1 MVAQDRQTPILA
13 DLDATEGLVFAY
25 SFDHD
30 GLRTKADSDTA
41 WEWRSYSL
49 SDSRARRRIENDER
63 LPEPVR
69 TGLLAPDTGL
79 WIEFDEG
86 WLHGEVEDQYHPHYD
101 ESRELGQFRFA
112 FDGRLLI
119 SGRRRP
125 LQTVEDVRR
134 MVEGGKRPFKSPA
147 DLIEIILN
155 HFFDRLA
162 AELSSLAQELDRVE
176 DGIVGENWH
185 RERSRLP
192 PARRRVI
199 FIHRHVTALAHLF
212 RHVELTHHEVLPAE
226 LADMVARLAHRT
238 VALHHESEQLQA
250 RARMLQEELME
261 QLSAESNRLLYFLSV
276 MTAVLLPMTII
287 SGLFG
292 MNVGGLPFLHDP
304 EGFWLLTILSFVVA
318 GLVLAFVV
326 RSSRR

>member
-1 MVAQDRQTPILA
+1 MVAQGKQTPVLA

-25 SFDHD
+25 SFGPD
-30 GLRTKADSDTA
+30 GMRAEPGGEIA

-49 SDSRARRRIENDER
+49 SDARAQRRIGSDEA
-63 LPEPVR
+63 LPEPVS

-79 WIEFDEG
+79 WMEFDEG
-86 WLHGEVEDQYHPHYD
+86 WLHGAVEDQHHRHYD
-101 ESRELGQFRFA
+101 ESRDLGQFRFA
-112 FDGRLLI
+112 FDDRRLI

-134 MVEGGKRPFKSPA
+134 MVEAGKRPFHSPA
-147 DLIEIILN
+147 DLIEVILN

-162 AELSSLAQELDRVE
+162 AELSALAQELDRVE

-212 RHVELTHHEVLPAE
+212 RHLELTHHEVLPAE

-238 VALHHESEQLQA
+238 TGLHYESEQLQA

-261 QLSAESNRLLYFLSV
+261 QLSAESNRLLYFLSI
-276 MTAVLLPMTII
+276 MTAVLLPMTTI

-292 MNVGGLPFLHDP
+292 MNVGGLPFLGDP
-304 EGFWLLTILSFVVA
+304 EGFWILAVLSFGIA
-318 GLVLAFVV
+318 GLVLFFVM
-326 RSSRR
+326 RASRR